1 MGTPSPNANSADQ
14 ESQLLQQAV
23 EFVTSK
29 GGDQR
34 LGNHPATAMILGSGL
49 GGLADKIS
57 DPVVLS
63 YEDIPGFG
71 FSSAGGHRG
80 ELIFGSIEDSPVI
93 AMAGRFHRYE
103 GWSNR
108 QVTFPV
114 RLMARLGA
122 HQLIVSN
129 AAGGVNPKLRV
140 GDIVVIRD
148 HLNFMG
154 CCDFMGSRGL
164 QSFSAPAGQKS
175 VDLCSKTEPSTPAE
189 QGKTTQPEETGEPPQ
204 RWKPAK
210 PREPAKHREPT
221 KQQQFAGV
229 CPESYVGVVRGYET
243 YDPEMSQIAF
253 QVGVRDGFNV
263 YPGTY
268 LATLGPNYET
278 RSEYRMMRRIGAD
291 VAGMSTVPEVLAGS
305 AAGMRILGLSMVSN
319 VANPDQPTTADHAEV
334 LEAGIAAAVKLESIV
349 REVLSV

>member
-1 MGTPSPNANSADQ
+1 MGTKSPTVNSANQ
-14 ESQLLQQAV
+14 EGQLLQQAV

-29 GGDQR
+29 SSDTGIGKR
-34 LGNHPATAMILGSGL
+34 PATGIILGSGL
-49 GGLADKIS
+49 GGLAEQIC

-71 FSSAGGHRG
+71 VSSAGGHRG
-80 ELIFGSIEDSPVI
+80 ELILGAIDASPVI

-103 GWSNR
+103 GWSNE
-108 QVTFPV
+108 QVAFPV
-114 RLMARLGA
+114 KLMARLGA
-122 HQLIVSN
+122 QRLIVSN
-129 AAGGVNPKLRV
+129 AAGGVNPKFRV

-154 CCDFMGSRGL
+154 GCDFRGSGGL
-164 QSFSAPAGQKS
+164 QTFCSPTDPKSNELCMAPEHQATVGAE
-175 VDLCSKTEPSTPAE
+175 CPSLM
-189 QGKTTQPEETGEPPQ
+189 
-204 RWKPAK
+204 
-210 PREPAKHREPT
+210 
-221 KQQQFAGV
+221 
-229 CPESYVGVVRGYET
+229 RGNET
-243 YDPEMSQIAF
+243 YDSELSRIAF
-253 QVGVRDGFNV
+253 QVGRRAGFNV

-319 VANPDQPTTADHAEV
+319 VANPDQPTKADHAEV
-334 LEAGIAAAVKLESIV
+334 LEAGISAAVKLESIV
-349 REVLSV
+349 REVLST